1 MTTVM
6 VPSGGESYPYL
17 LEESCLS
24 RIDVLLAELLPD
36 SRFLVVSDENVGPL
50 YGRSVAAQ
58 LGAPWL
64 ELPAGEKHKGWVSV
78 EKVVRWLIGRG
89 AERSDVVV
97 AVGGGVLTDI
107 VGFAAAVTLRGIPWV
122 AVPTTL
128 LAMVDAAVGGK
139 TGVDLDLGK
148 NLIGCFWSPAAVIAD
163 PLALT
168 TLEPRQVRAGLAEVL
183 KAAIISPSTLEHLI
197 DTHLEAAAGGD
208 VLRAR
213 DLILVA
219 VRVKAEIVAL
229 DERERGPRA
238 TLNLGHTVGH
248 ALEAA
253 TGYGRFLHG
262 EAVAWGLL
270 AVLRLARDRGLLATA
285 EAQTWAARLQPLA
298 PLPDVAGLG
307 WAQLAPF
314 LGRDKK
320 RGGGEVRW
328 VLPRFGGVVAGVA
341 VPEDEIARV
350 WSALSALSGAGPF
363 DVIL

>member
-1 MTTVM
+1 MTTVTIA
-6 VPSGGESYPYL
+6 SGSGSYPYVL
-17 LEESCLS
+17 DEACLR
-24 RIDVLLAELLPD
+24 RIAASLAGILP
-36 SRFLVVSDENVGPL
+36 SVRFLVVTDENVGPL

-58 LGAPWL
+58 LDAPWL
-64 ELPAGEKHKGWVSV
+64 ELPPGEENKRWGSV
-78 EKVVRWLIGRG
+78 EKVARWLVAQS

-97 AVGGGVLTDI
+97 AVGGGVLTDT
-107 VGFAAAVTLRGIPWV
+107 VGFAAAVTLRGLPWV

-148 NLIGCFWSPAAVIAD
+148 NLIGCFWPPSAVIVD
-163 PLALT
+163 PLVLT
-168 TLEPRQVRAGLAEVL
+168 TLEPRQVRAGLVEVV
-183 KAAIISPSTLEHLI
+183 KAAIISPSTLEHLT

-213 DLILVA
+213 DLILAA

-229 DERERGPRA
+229 DEREQGPRA
-238 TLNLGHTVGH
+238 ALNLGHTLGH

-253 TGYGRFLHG
+253 TGFGRYLHG

-270 AVLRLARDRGLLATA
+270 AELRLARDRGLLATS
-285 EAQTWAARLQPLA
+285 EAQAWAARLQPLA
-298 PLPDVAGLG
+298 PLPDGAGLG
-307 WAQLAPF
+307 WAQIAPF

-328 VLPRFGGVVAGVA
+328 VLPRFGGVVTGVTI
-341 VPEDEIARV
+341 PDEEIARV
-350 WSALSALSGAGPF
+350 WPQLASIPGTGPF
-363 DVIL
+363 TMIV